1 MDPKSE
7 ASDYSRC
14 CVAVHVGAGYH
25 AAGKDGAYKRVM
37 REACQAAMARL
48 RRGGTAQE
56 AAEDAVR
63 VLEDAPGTNAGVGSN
78 LNRRGLVECDAAMM
92 STDPDAFGAVG
103 AVTAISNP
111 IQAAHAVLQAGS
123 RGPDGAAGL
132 VPPMVLV
139 GAGADRWAASNGI
152 PVDADPRRKIT
163 DAALARYAQYM
174 DRAFPPCSELLQ
186 DTVGAVCIDARG
198 AAAAGVSSGGI
209 ALKHPGR
216 VGEAAMFGCGCW
228 AERRAAPHP
237 AVSACSVSGTGE
249 QIMRTL
255 LARDCARRPGDM
267 FGALHDCFAEFCAT
281 PALSA
286 YPE

>member
-1 MDPKSE
+1 
-7 ASDYSRC
+7 
-14 CVAVHVGAGYH
+14 
-25 AAGKDGAYKRVM
+25 
-37 REACQAAMARL
+37 
-48 RRGGTAQE
+48 
-56 AAEDAVR
+56 
-63 VLEDAPGTNAGVGSN
+63 
-78 LNRRGLVECDAAMM
+78 
-92 STDPDAFGAVG
+92 
-103 AVTAISNP
+103 
-111 IQAAHAVLQAGS
+111 
-123 RGPDGAAGL
+123 
-132 VPPMVLV
+132 MVLV

-286 YPE
+286 YPERCAGLILLRQCPDSGSTELGVAHTTPSMAYAYMSAAMPAPRAAVSRMAGPDQTSITAVRL